1 VNSTIRRTSIALG
14 ILMLALMV
22 NANVLA
28 VIQNDELRA
37 RDGNRRQI
45 IDEYDQQRG
54 SILVGRREVAK
65 SVATDER
72 LRYLRVY
79 SDGPVYAPVT
89 GYYSVYGATGI
100 EKAEDTLLS
109 GDDDSLFVDRLT
121 TLFSGRQPQG
131 GNVILTLDAEAQR
144 AAFDG
149 LAGQEGAVAAID
161 PRTGA
166 VLALSSSPSFDPNV
180 LASHDPTEVSQSYER
195 LRKDPGDPLIN
206 RSIQQVYP
214 PGSLFKVVVS
224 AAALS
229 SGEYTPETEIPGP
242 AVLDLPDTSAT
253 IANFDDSA
261 CLDGRVTLTEALAVS
276 CNTAF
281 ARIGLELGD
290 DALREQAEAFGFNEP
305 LEIPLTVAPSVY
317 PNDLNAP
324 QTAQSAIGQFDVRA
338 TALQMAMVGA
348 GVANDGV
355 VMKPYLVAEQ
365 QAPDLSALSITE
377 PEPLSRAVSSEV
389 AGELSDMMVTVVTS
403 GTGGSAAIPGVSVG
417 GKTGTAQDGNRPPHV
432 WFMAFAPAED
442 PQVAVAVI
450 VENGGRLGE
459 DATGGAVAGP
469 IAREVME
476 AVLQ

>member
-1 VNSTIRRTSIALG
+1 MNATIRRTAVALG
-14 ILMLALMV
+14 LLILALMV

-54 SILVGRREVAK
+54 SILVGRREVAN
-65 SVATDER
+65 SVPTDER

-79 SDGPVYAPVT
+79 SDGETYAPAT

-100 EKAEDTLLS
+100 ERTQNDLLAGS
-109 GDDDSLFVDRLT
+109 DDRLFVDRLT
-121 TLFSGRQPQG
+121 TLFSGQQQQG
-131 GNVILTLDAEAQR
+131 GTVVLTLDADAQR
-144 AAFDG
+144 AAVDG
-149 LAGQEGAVAAID
+149 LNGQEGAVVALD
-161 PRTGA
+161 PQTGA
-166 VLALSSSPSFDPNV
+166 ILALASTPSFDPNL
-180 LASHDPTEVSQSYER
+180 LASHDPTEVSENYER
-195 LRKDPGDPLIN
+195 LRKDPGSPLLN

-229 SGEYTPETEIPGP
+229 SGEYTPGTDIPGP
-242 AVLDLPDTSAT
+242 AVLNLPDTSAT
-253 IANFDDSA
+253 ISNFDDA
-261 CLDGRVTLTEALAVS
+261 PCLDGEVTLTEALALS

-281 ARIGLELGD
+281 AKIGLDLGA
-290 DALREQAEAFGFNEP
+290 DALRSQAEKFGFNERLDVP
-305 LEIPLTVAPSVY
+305 LDVVPSIY
-317 PNDLNAP
+317 PDDLNAP
-324 QTAQSAIGQFDVRA
+324 QTAQSAIGQYDVRA
-338 TALQMAMVGA
+338 TAMQMAMVGA

-355 VMKPYLVAEQ
+355 VMSPYLVAEER
-365 QAPDLSALSITE
+365 APDLSALSITE
-377 PEPLSRAVSSEV
+377 PEALSRAVSPEV
-389 AGELSDMMVTVVTS
+389 AAELRDMMVTVVS
-403 GTGGSAAIPGVSVG
+403 KGTGGSATIPGVSVG
-417 GKTGTAQDGNRPPHV
+417 GKTGTAQDGNRLPHV

-450 VENGGRLGE
+450 VENGGILGD